1 MRTSCPGKKQFLTV
15 LVAIIGC
22 VITFSLN
29 HGAIKL
35 NGQIYY
41 LPLRLGA
48 VVASALIGLIGG
60 IVFRSHAAVNHS
72 ASFAG
77 MSALIAIATIEQTI
91 IVGVVVGIIYLLLEK
106 IFGGVGGK
114 LGTIGMISTLIVATI
129 LQPLTPYSYCNF
141 TAWTVV
147 TPTLVIASIVTGA
160 LGSAATLYVREHVVL
175 KIYKSND
182 AVIGSATVGL
192 IGGLLLPYIPIVGS
206 VLPLILYEGSFAG
219 MSSRKRLP
227 GYPAFIIAGA
237 LAGAIFIVLYGLF
250 PGCGGKLGFMAFSSV
265 LIYQYGISK
274 LLPNSVSPNS

>member
-1 MRTSCPGKKQFLTV
+1 MRTLCPGKKQFLTV
-15 LVAIIGC
+15 FVAIIGC

-41 LPLRLGA
+41 LPLSLDA

-91 IVGVVVGIIYLLLEK
+91 MVGVVVGIIYLLLEK
-106 IFGGVGGK
+106 MFGGVGGK
-114 LGTIGMISTLIVATI
+114 LGTIGMLSTLIVATL
-129 LQPLTPYSYCNF
+129 LQSLNPYSYCNF

-160 LGSAATLYVREHVVL
+160 LGSAATLAVREQLVL

-192 IGGLLLPYIPIVGS
+192 IGGLFLPYIPIVGS
-206 VLPLILYEGSFAG
+206 VLPLVLYEGSFTG

-274 LLPNSVSPNS
+274 LLPFSDS

>member
-1 MRTSCPGKKQFLTV
+1 MRTLCPGKKQFLTL

-35 NGQIYY
+35 NGQICY

-60 IVFRSHAAVNHS
+60 IVFRSYAAVNHS

-91 IVGVVVGIIYLLLEK
+91 MVGVVVGIIYLLLEK
-106 IFGGVGGK
+106 MFGGVGGK
-114 LGTIGMISTLIVATI
+114 LGTIGMISTLIVATL
-129 LQPLTPYSYCNF
+129 LQTLNPYSYCNF
-141 TAWTVV
+141 TAWTMV
-147 TPTLVIASIVTGA
+147 TPTLVTASIITGA
-160 LGSAATLYVREHVVL
+160 LGSAATLAVREQLVL

-192 IGGLLLPYIPIVGS
+192 IGGLFLPYIPIVGS
-206 VLPLILYEGSFAG
+206 VLPLVLYEGSFAG

-274 LLPNSVSPNS
+274 LLPFSDS